1 MISRPMISLI
11 ILNDRNGHSEVKQFD
26 HFEVQARRT
35 HPFSR
40 NLLCLCCKAGTDQG
54 AATSREQAKLSPHS
68 HGTYILGRKQT
79 IMAKQIEKN
88 IQVRITT
95 RKETK
100 NIVTAMSHEGLS
112 ELGPESEAMTR
123 ADQELW
129 QQVQRPG
136 GRDSVMEIQEKGR
149 WSSKMRSSKPC

>member
-1 MISRPMISLI
+1 MGTQRWSSSTTLRYKWEERI
-11 ILNDRNGHSEVKQFD
+11 HSPGIYC
-26 HFEVQARRT
+26 A
-35 HPFSR
+35 SAAG
-40 NLLCLCCKAGTDQG
+40 AGTC
-54 AATSREQAKLSPHS
+54 RKQAKLSPHS

-88 IQVRITT
+88 IQIRITT

-100 NIVTAMSHEGLS
+100 NFVTAMSHKGLS

-129 QQVQRPG
+129 QQVQRRW
-136 GRDSVMEIQEKGR
+136 GRDSLMEIQEEGR
-149 WSSKMRSSKPC
+149 WSSKLRSSKPCWPFWAPHFVPGPILSPLPMVY